1 MLFLFL
7 HSSSVFYTC
16 ILSIILI
23 SNAIYTKVLEIIK
36 SYNTKLYLLE
46 MKELT
51 HDYISEHQFAQLIGR
66 SRLYQH
72 LPKSEKQNIP
82 LLNFNDTHINT
93 IARDY
98 YEDKNFCRQENG
110 RINLWGVYNLFTQAN
125 KSSYINTFLD
135 RNLNVFE
142 FTKGIQK
149 MLNAN
154 SDYCWF

>member
-1 MLFLFL
+1 
-7 HSSSVFYTC
+7 
-16 ILSIILI
+16 
-23 SNAIYTKVLEIIK
+23 
-36 SYNTKLYLLE
+36 